1 MARPARNNVDY
12 FPFYCKEGRAM
23 FYIEE
28 KYGNDGYASWMKI
41 LRQLAVTNFHYLNL
55 SDDIDSMYLAAKCK
69 ISEEVLN
76 NIITDLSKL
85 GEFNL
90 KLWSENKVVYN
101 EKFIE
106 SISDAYSKRNNKLH
120 TLIGL
125 REHLTGLGVLKPN
138 KPHLKGGDN
147 TQSIVEYSK
156 EEEKRE
162 EEKRLKKEK
171 ASELFLKFWNL
182 YDKKT
187 GDKTKLLKQFSL
199 LKNEE
204 LELLFAHVPN
214 YVLST
219 PDKKYRKAPA
229 TYLNNKSFNDEIII
243 SNGQNGKQ
251 TGFESRIPTGYDPEI
266 Y

>member
-28 KYGNDGYASWMKI
+28 KYGNDGYASWVKI
-41 LRQLAVTNFHYLNL
+41 IRQLAVTNFHFLNL

-69 ISEEVLN
+69 VSEEKLTD
-76 NIITDLSKL
+76 IITDLSKL

-90 KLWSENKVVYN
+90 KLWNENRIVYN

-106 SISDAYSKRNNKLH
+106 SIADAYGKRNNKLH
-120 TLIGL
+120 TLDSL
-125 REHLTGLGVLKPN
+125 REHLQGLGILKPN
-138 KPHLKGGDN
+138 KTTSKGGDN
-147 TQSIVEYSK
+147 PQSIVEYTK
-156 EEEKRE
+156 EEETKQN
-162 EEKRLKKEK
+162 KTK
-171 ASELFLKFWNL
+171 ELFERFWNL

-187 GDKTKLLKQFSL
+187 DRDKCFKKFSTLKA
-199 LKNEE
+199 EE
-204 LELLFAHVPN
+204 MELLFIHVPK

-219 PDKKYRKAPA
+219 PDKKYRKAPT

-251 TGFESRIPTGYDPEI
+251 EQSFTDKFFKGSTDVY
-266 Y
+266 

>member
-28 KYGNDGYASWMKI
+28 KYGNDGYASWIKI

-55 SDDIDSMYLAAKCK
+55 SDDIDAMYLAAKCK
-69 ISEEVLN
+69 VDEETLN
-76 NIITDLSKL
+76 SIITDLSKL

-90 KLWSENKVVYN
+90 KLWSENKIVYS

-106 SISDAYSKRNNKLH
+106 SIEDAYNKRNNKLH
-120 TLIGL
+120 TLISL
-125 REHLTGLGVLKPN
+125 REHLTGLGVLKPI
-138 KPHLKGGDN
+138 KLRVKGGDN
-147 TQSIVEYSK
+147 TQSIIEYNK

-162 EEKRLKKEK
+162 EERKQKEK
-171 ASELFLKFWNL
+171 KVGALFERFWDL

-187 GDKTKLLKQFSL
+187 DREKCFKKFKTLRAD
-199 LKNEE
+199 EME
-204 LELLFAHVPN
+204 ILFIHVPK
-214 YVLST
+214 YVEST
-219 PDKKYRKAPA
+219 PDKKFRKAPS

-243 SNGQNGKQ
+243 SNGQQGQSFTEKFFKGS
-251 TGFESRIPTGYDPEI
+251 TDVY
-266 Y
+266 